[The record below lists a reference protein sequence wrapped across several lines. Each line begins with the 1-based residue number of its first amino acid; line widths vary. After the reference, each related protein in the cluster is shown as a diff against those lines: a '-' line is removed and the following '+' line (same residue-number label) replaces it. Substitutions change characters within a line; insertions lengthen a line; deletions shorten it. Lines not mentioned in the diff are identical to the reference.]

1 MLCRPLGDSA
11 LLIALGSVADET
23 TAQQVQSLS
32 DALRDN
38 PLRGVE
44 DIVPAFTTITVHF
57 DPRVVGGVH
66 PQSLVEAWVGRWWTD
81 PRPLSVRPRRE
92 VRVPV
97 RYGGTF
103 GPDLPLVAET
113 TGLRVAEVV
122 ELHAGARYTVAA
134 IGFSPG
140 FPYLIGLPR
149 ELHVPRRSTP
159 RTSVPAGSV
168 AIAGGQAGIYPQ
180 ATPGGW
186 NVIGRT
192 ELALFDPEG
201 RPPAHL
207 QVGDHVRFEPVEGA
221 GGDD

>member
-11 LLIALGSVADET
+11 LLIAVGSLADET
-23 TAQQVQSLS
+23 TAQQVQTLS

-44 DIVPAFTTITVHF
+44 EVVPAFTTITVHF
-57 DPRVVGGVH
+57 DPRAIGGVD
-66 PQSLVEAWVGRWWTD
+66 PQAAVEAWVGRWWTD
-81 PRPLSVRPRRE
+81 PRPLNRSPRRE
-92 VRVPV
+92 MRVPV
-97 RYGGTF
+97 QYGGTF
-103 GPDLPLVAET
+103 GPDLPWVAET
-113 TGLRVAEVV
+113 TGLRMAEVI
-122 ELHAGARYTVAA
+122 ELHASARYTVAA

-140 FPYLIGLPR
+140 FPYLVGLPK
-149 ELHVPRRSTP
+149 ELYVPRRSTP

-180 ATPGGW
+180 STPGGW

-192 ELALFDPEG
+192 ELALFDPVG

-207 QVGDHVRFEPVEGA
+207 RVGDYVRFEPVEG
-221 GGDD
+221 GGA